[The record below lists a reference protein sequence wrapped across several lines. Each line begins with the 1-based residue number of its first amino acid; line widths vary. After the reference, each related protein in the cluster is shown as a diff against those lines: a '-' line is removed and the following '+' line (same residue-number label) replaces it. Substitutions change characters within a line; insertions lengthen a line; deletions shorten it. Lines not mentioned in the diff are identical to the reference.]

1 MNGFLV
7 LVKECELLKQ
17 TLEITPDEIQQ
28 GLAECR
34 REQKAKQRIKQY
46 AAKVRQECDVL
57 LQEAQQIVAKAE
69 ITVKQQ
75 EKAWRTQLRQ
85 EIVAES
91 ITWLVEQAELEK
103 HLVIVLQ
110 ERIGQQ
116 VKLVL
121 KAWCQKQN
129 ISENLVNQL
138 TEQIG
143 EATTKQSLVLS
154 VSPEQADALCKI
166 FAEQIQIRIRAD
178 FAPWQA
184 ELSSSCM
191 ILRFDL
197 YEHLERLLETCVPTT
212 KKTHL
217 RGTCDAN

>member
-46 AAKVRQECDVL
+46 ADKVRQECDAL
-57 LQEAQQIVAKAE
+57 RQEAQQIVAEAE
-69 ITVKQQ
+69 IAIKQQ
-75 EKAWRTQLRQ
+75 EKAWRKQLRQ

-91 ITWLVEQAELEK
+91 IDWLVEQAELEK

-110 ERIGQQ
+110 ERICQQ

-121 KAWCQKQN
+121 KAWCQKQS
-129 ISENLVNQL
+129 ISENLINQI

-143 EATTKQSLVLS
+143 ETTTKQSLLLS
-154 VSPEQADALCKI
+154 VSAEQADALRKT
-166 FAEQIQIRIRAD
+166 FAEQMQIRIRSD

-191 ILRFDL
+191 TLRFDL
-197 YEHLERLLETCVPTT
+197 YEHLERLVETCVPTMS
-212 KKTHL
+212 KTHL

>member
-116 VKLVL
+116 VKLIL

-191 ILRFDL
+191 TLRFDL

>member
-7 LVKECELLKQ
+7 LVKEFELLKQ
-17 TLEITPDEIQQ
+17 TLEITPDDIQQ

-34 REQKAKQRIKQY
+34 REHKAKQRIKQY
-46 AAKVRQECDVL
+46 VDKVRHECDAL

-69 ITVKQQ
+69 MSAKEQ
-75 EKAWRTQLRQ
+75 EKAWRAQLRQ

-91 ITWLVEQAELEK
+91 LNWLVEQAELEK
-103 HLVIVLQ
+103 QLVVVLQ
-110 ERIGQQ
+110 ERICQQ
-116 VKLVL
+116 VKLVI
-121 KAWCQKQN
+121 KAWSKKQN
-129 ISENLVNQL
+129 ISENLISQI

-154 VSPEQADALCKI
+154 VSPEQADGLGKI
-166 FAEQIQIRIRAD
+166 FAEQMQIRLRSD

-191 ILRFDL
+191 TLRFDL
-197 YEHLERLLETCVPTT
+197 YEHLERLLETCVPTME
-212 KKTHL
+212 KTHL

>member
-166 FAEQIQIRIRAD
+166 FAEQVQIRIRAD

-191 ILRFDL
+191 TLRFDL

>member
-166 FAEQIQIRIRAD
+166 FAEQIEIRIRAD

-191 ILRFDL
+191 TLRFDL

>member
-191 ILRFDL
+191 TLRFDL

>member
-1 MNGFLV
+1 M